1 MSLNEGSTPR
11 LPSDFTLLEG
21 LYQLVV
27 SGNTDE
33 WEFERLNKAV
43 YDGLLSTY
51 GAGEPAS
58 ETESIG

>member
-1 MSLNEGSTPR
+1 MNLNDASTPH

-27 SGNTDE
+27 TGNTEE

-51 GAGEPAS
+51 GES
-58 ETESIG
+58 ESADQTASIG